1 MASKQTNRF
10 IPVRSVF
17 LILFCIFV
25 ALILISRLFY
35 LQILSYEYYESIV
48 LNNISAKTT
57 VTASRGNITDRNG
70 IQLASNY
77 TVYRIFISPR
87 NIVSDEQ
94 KELICTGLSDILGVD
109 YENVKKQAEMTYYA
123 DRTIKKNVEE
133 EQASEVLKYIDDNN
147 LNTQIYV
154 EASSKRYYPYN
165 DLAAQVK
172 GFVGAD
178 GGMLGIERKYDKYL
192 TGTPGHYIT
201 ARDAWGKSMPTKYET
216 YIEAQ
221 DGYQV
226 ESTLDLKIQSALE
239 TQLEKTYYES
249 NSTNRVTGIVMDV
262 NTGGVLGMATYPSF
276 DLNNPYEL
284 SDELLTPFSTYMSD
298 VNQARV
304 RENDNYENFAEMIYN
319 FTQIKENYEAGSDE
333 YQNAYM
339 ELLYTLWRNKA
350 VSELYEPGSTF
361 KIITTSMAFEENII
375 TPNTV
380 FTCYDPYSVEGT
392 KIHCHKRGGHGTHE
406 YRYMLQQS
414 CNPTLIQ
421 VAQLVGN
428 EKFYQYFEAYGYT
441 STTGIDLPAEASPI
455 FHNYSGFN
463 AVELATYSFGQTFK
477 ITPIQQITA
486 VSTVANGGYLLTPH
500 VVSRIIDNEGN
511 VVYSADETPK
521 RQVVSSEVCETIAEI
536 LEDGVSGNGGAK
548 NTYVPGYKIAA
559 KTGTS
564 EVRDV
569 FDENGSSYLRVGSTI
584 AFAPSDD
591 PQVAVL
597 IVCDEPMVSQMYG
610 AYVAA
615 PYVAAVMEEILP
627 YIGVERNWTDEER
640 VNMNTTIGN
649 YVGYDIA
656 SATAGMKNLGIKYN
670 IIGDGDIIN
679 YQAPAAGSSFNKSS
693 GTVTLYTGDAVPNQY
708 VTVPDLSQMKASTAN
723 QAIINAGLNP
733 VITGATNNVSDATAI
748 VVGQSP
754 EAGSSV
760 LYGSTVTVTM
770 RFIGDTD
777 A

>member
-1 MASKQTNRF
+1 
-10 IPVRSVF
+10 
-17 LILFCIFV
+17 
-25 ALILISRLFY
+25 
-35 LQILSYEYYESIV
+35 
-48 LNNISAKTT
+48 
-57 VTASRGNITDRNG
+57 
-70 IQLASNY
+70 
-77 TVYRIFISPR
+77 
-87 NIVSDEQ
+87 
-94 KELICTGLSDILGVD
+94 
-109 YENVKKQAEMTYYA
+109 
-123 DRTIKKNVEE
+123 
-133 EQASEVLKYIDDNN
+133 
-147 LNTQIYV
+147 
-154 EASSKRYYPYN
+154 
-165 DLAAQVK
+165 
-172 GFVGAD
+172 
-178 GGMLGIERKYDKYL
+178 
-192 TGTPGHYIT
+192 
-201 ARDAWGKSMPTKYET
+201 
-216 YIEAQ
+216 
-221 DGYQV
+221 
-226 ESTLDLKIQSALE
+226 
-239 TQLEKTYYES
+239 
-249 NSTNRVTGIVMDV
+249 
-262 NTGGVLGMATYPSF
+262 
-276 DLNNPYEL
+276 
-284 SDELLTPFSTYMSD
+284 
-298 VNQARV
+298 
-304 RENDNYENFAEMIYN
+304 
-319 FTQIKENYEAGSDE
+319 
-333 YQNAYM
+333 
-339 ELLYTLWRNKA
+339 
-350 VSELYEPGSTF
+350 
-361 KIITTSMAFEENII
+361 
-375 TPNTV
+375 
-380 FTCYDPYSVEGT
+380 
-392 KIHCHKRGGHGTHE
+392 
-406 YRYMLQQS
+406 MLQQS
-414 CNPTLIQ
+414 CKPTLIQ
-421 VAQLVGN
+421 VAQIVGN
-428 EKFYQYFEAYGYT
+428 EKFSQYFEADGYT

-656 SATAGMKNLGIKYN
+656 SATAGMKNLGIKYI